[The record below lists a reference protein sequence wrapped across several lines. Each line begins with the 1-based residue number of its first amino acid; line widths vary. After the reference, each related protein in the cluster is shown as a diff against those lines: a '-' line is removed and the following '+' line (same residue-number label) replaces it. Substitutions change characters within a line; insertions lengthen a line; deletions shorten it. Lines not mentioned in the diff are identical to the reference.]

1 MSRVA
6 KNPIALPKGVEAN
19 LDGTRLTVKG
29 AKGTLVSD
37 LHPKVQVQVEAGL
50 IKVASDRNDKIVD
63 SLAGT
68 ARANINNMVVGVS
81 AGYERK
87 LMLVG
92 VGYRAQSK
100 GNTLSLSLGFSHPV
114 EYEAPVGITLETPT
128 QTEILVKG
136 IDKQVVGQV
145 AANIRAYRSP
155 EPYKGKGI
163 RYSDEEIIKKEAK
176 KK

>member
-6 KNPIALPKGVEAN
+6 KNPITLPKGVEVK
-19 LDGTRLTVKG
+19 LEGMMLTVKG
-29 AKGTLVSD
+29 AKGVMTRE
-37 LHPKVQVQVEAGL
+37 LHPSVKVDVSSNVIQVHG
-50 IKVASDRNDKIVD
+50 DRENAAVNAL
-63 SLAGT
+63 SGT
-68 ARANINNMVVGVS
+68 TRANISNMVVGVS

-87 LMLVG
+87 LTMVG
-92 VGYRAQSK
+92 VGYRAQAK
-100 GNTLSLSLGFSHPV
+100 GNILSLSLGYSHPI
-114 EYEAPVGITLETPT
+114 EFESPEGIVIETPT

-136 IDKQVVGQV
+136 CDKQVVGQV

-163 RYSDEEIIKKEAK
+163 RYSDEEIIRKEAK